1 MKYFNPMYLEI
12 VSPEAT
18 LFSSEVDSVVVPGIN
33 GEFEMLNNHAPIVS
47 LLKEGTVRIKTHSQS
62 DIANENLHASIIP
75 AKADKKVLTL
85 NVNSGTIEFKDNKV
99 IVLAD

>member
-1 MKYFNPMYLEI
+1 MYIEI

-18 LFSSEVDSVVVPGIN
+18 LFSSEVDSVVVPGVN

-47 LLKEGTVRIKTHSQS
+47 LLQEGTVRIKTHSQS
-62 DIANENLHASIIP
+62 IELDELHSRLVQFPGDNKI
-75 AKADKKVLTL
+75 LTL
-85 NVNSGTIEFKDNKV
+85 KIKSGTIEMKDNKI